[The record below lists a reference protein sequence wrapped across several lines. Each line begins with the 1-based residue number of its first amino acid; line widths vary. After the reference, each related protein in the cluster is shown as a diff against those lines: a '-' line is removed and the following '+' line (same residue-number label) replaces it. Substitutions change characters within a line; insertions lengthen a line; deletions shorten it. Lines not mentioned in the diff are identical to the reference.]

1 MYVWFLFSRYTDPS
15 DSLNQLRRNTID
27 YDLSKGWP
35 QWSLLRIQNKTHSC
49 ILFYTWELTLV
60 LRYLFHHKPVNNL
73 TLPSF
78 KVFNLFKRKCI
89 IGCLGIEPC
98 GKEKSICLFCKL
110 SMKPCSILPVYPYQ
124 MYSTW
129 LICLSEWRRD
139 DDGYWD
145 CRFEPS
151 C

>member
-73 TLPSF
+73 TWPSF
-78 KVFNLFKRKCI
+78 KVFNLFKKKCVI
-89 IGCLGIEPC
+89 VCLEFEPC
-98 GKEKSICLFCKL
+98 GKEKSIMFVLQIKDETVFNTTGL
-110 SMKPCSILPVYPYQ
+110 SLSGILHMAYV
-124 MYSTW
+124 
-129 LICLSEWRRD
+129 LIRMM
-139 DDGYWD
+139 
-145 CRFEPS
+145 
-151 C
+151 